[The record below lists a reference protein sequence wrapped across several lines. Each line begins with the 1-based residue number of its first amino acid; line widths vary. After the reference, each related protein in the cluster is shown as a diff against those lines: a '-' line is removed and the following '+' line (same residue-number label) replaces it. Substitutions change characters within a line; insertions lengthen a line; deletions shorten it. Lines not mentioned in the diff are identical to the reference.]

1 MMSVSSLNTKF
12 LKEKPYKVDVNMPFF
27 QSFWQKINQ
36 PTQALQ
42 YVCELIT
49 KIIAHE
55 NKKGSKHEDF
65 VELHFISTMNTCSL
79 LLKLEGEELL
89 KQAKIRWEEHSK
101 KTNLPNQHPYTQRI
115 VNNIFKLHIE
125 KEDIIGAVLSQA
137 CFMRDLDITFDT
149 FRYEDVA
156 AQYKKSVDMIQHFR
170 SWQYLPEHTTL
181 MHQAL
186 RNKEMEILDTGEFSF
201 NYEYFVR
208 YMQENKRVTTRELQD
223 SFRVLFK
230 ALPVAVTDAP
240 HSSQIAAS
248 CLLHVLKQT
257 ITLYPVVEMENL
269 KALML
274 EMSTLRKWPLPSG
287 LLANDVFQIL
297 LQEMKCPGHALRMYL
312 RENIPMIDVLL
323 SDTEDL
329 DSNVTNAAHCLYED
343 TLEVESI
350 LNVNYNN
357 LQTTPNLEPHQ
368 YRCLII
374 IHILQCMTSI
384 MQDKVAAHILSLSIR
399 NIFIIY
405 SRMMNILDKCDEL
418 TNVADA
424 RSIQE
429 GVFKELLTEILKLS
443 EGSAPSKSLMSK
455 ILNEFSTF
463 VPPAPIH
470 QLKELNHTT
479 PKTREV
485 KAGLTIL
492 ALNNLKKAEK
502 REIPVVVEYEYVNR
516 AERFAQ
522 ILKST
527 KKPAMPLHEAP
538 LKFCIMGGDFELH
551 CFLQDLLTVFK
562 NNPNMFLNTDIR
574 VFLVPTRYCSLAHYI
589 AAKDYWYQRNVWV
602 PFRANPLVPRVSQA
616 GQDTGKTMQGE
627 SMPPDKEKDIF
638 PYVIKEG
645 IVQSYLR
652 EATIKYNP
660 VVFEVLCFA
669 NLPTDKYSV
678 PDSTFYCMQY
688 LEIGASVL
696 VHKLKVEKKLPP
708 ETPYFELE
716 DHKSLKDFSI
726 ELKIRANYCEFTGV
740 IKEVEDSVTKTVHD
754 FVINNVPREYM
765 KTCMPIPNSGWL
777 EVAYLETENHKSLLK
792 AYESK
797 DKMKKVRG
805 DHVNAAFTAL
815 YNQLHVSS
823 VSLTAPKGESFEMVI
838 DGKLYEQ
845 KFNTITVQ
853 PVDSKG
859 FLKDKN
865 FTLPI
870 MTFLPIQT

>member
-1 MMSVSSLNTKF
+1 M
-12 LKEKPYKVDVNMPFF
+12 
-27 QSFWQKINQ
+27 NQ
-36 PTQALQ
+36 PAQALQ
-42 YVCELIT
+42 YVCELIS
-49 KIIAHE
+49 KVIAHE

-65 VELHFISTMNTCSL
+65 VELHFISTLNTCAL
-79 LLKLEGEELL
+79 LLKLEGEDQL
-89 KQAKIRWEEHSK
+89 KQARIKWEEHSK
-101 KTNLPNQHPYTQRI
+101 KTSMPNQHPYTQRV
-115 VNNIFKLHIE
+115 VNNIFMLHIE
-125 KEDIIGAVLSQA
+125 KEDIIGSVISQA
-137 CFMRDLDITFDT
+137 CFMRDLDITYDPFK
-149 FRYEDVA
+149 YEDVA
-156 AQYKKSVDMIQHFR
+156 AQYKKSTDMFQHFR
-170 SWQYLPEHTTL
+170 SWQYLPEHTTI

-186 RNKEMEILDTGEFSF
+186 RNKEMEILDTGEFCF

-208 YMQENKRVTTRELQD
+208 YMQENKRVTTRELLD
-223 SFRVLFK
+223 SFRALFK
-230 ALPVAVTDAP
+230 SLPMAVSDAP
-240 HSSQIAAS
+240 HSSQISAT

-257 ITLYPVVEMENL
+257 ITLYPVEEMENL
-269 KALML
+269 KAVML
-274 EMSTLRKWPLPSG
+274 EMSNLRKWPLPTG

-329 DSNVTNAAHCLYED
+329 DSNVTIAAHCLYEK
-343 TLEVESI
+343 TPEMECILSI
-350 LNVNYNN
+350 NRNN
-357 LQTTPNLEPHQ
+357 IKATPNLEPHQ

-384 MQDKVAAHILSLSIR
+384 MQDKVAAHILSLSNR

-443 EGSAPSKSLMSK
+443 EGATPSKTLMQK
-455 ILNEFSTF
+455 ILEGEYSTF

-470 QLKELNHTT
+470 QFEELNHTT
-479 PKTREV
+479 IKPREMKT
-485 KAGLTIL
+485 GLL
-492 ALNNLKKAEK
+492 VALNNLKKAEK
-502 REIPVVVEYEYVNR
+502 REIPVVIEYEYTNNVKKFIDIFK
-516 AERFAQ
+516 A
-522 ILKST
+522 T

-538 LKFCIMGGDFELH
+538 IKFCIMGGDYELH
-551 CFLQDLLTVFK
+551 CFLQDLLAMFK
-562 NNPNMFLNTDIR
+562 TKNLDKLFLNTDIR
-574 VFLVPTRYCSLAHYI
+574 VYLVPTKYCTLAHYL
-589 AAKDYWYQRNVWV
+589 AAKDHWYQRNIWI

-616 GQDTGKTMQGE
+616 SLDAGKTMQAE
-627 SMPPDKEKDIF
+627 TMQSDKDKEIF
-638 PYVIKEG
+638 PYVIKESL
-645 IVQSYLR
+645 IQTYLR

-660 VVFEVLCFA
+660 VVFEVICFT
-669 NLPTDKYSV
+669 NLPQEKNPE
-678 PDSTFYCMQY
+678 PDAIFYCMQY

-716 DHKSLKDFSI
+716 DHKSLKDFNI
-726 ELKIRANYCEFTGV
+726 ALKISAKHCEFTGV
-740 IKEVEDSVTKTVHD
+740 NNSEDTASKTIHD
-754 FVINNVPREYM
+754 LVINNVPREYM
-765 KTCMPIPNSGWL
+765 KTCMPVPNSGWL
-777 EVAYLETENHKSLLK
+777 EVAYLENDNNKSLMK

-805 DHVNAAFTAL
+805 DHINAAFTAL
-815 YNQLHVSS
+815 YTQMHVSS
-823 VSLTAPKGESFEMVI
+823 ISLTANKGEGFEMVI

-845 KFNTITVQ
+845 KYNTIIVQ